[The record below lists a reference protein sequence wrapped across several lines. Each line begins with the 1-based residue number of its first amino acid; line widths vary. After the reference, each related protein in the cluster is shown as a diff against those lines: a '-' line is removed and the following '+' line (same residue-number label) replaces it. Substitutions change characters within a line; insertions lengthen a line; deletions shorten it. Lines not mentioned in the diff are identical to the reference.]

1 MPVSSTVPTS
11 RRSYLSQS
19 ELAQFA
25 NITITDPTEADD
37 QISQAEEMI
46 DQYVGAQQRFY
57 PYTLN
62 GKAVSGGA
70 STITLSTLHQNTM
83 QIDYLKWCEIEII
96 GGTGAGQRRKITG
109 QTYAGVVTVDSAF
122 TTPPDSTSVY
132 KIYQLGKFPRPKD
145 VYFDGENT
153 PNQYYKSVPEN
164 VKRAVAAQV
173 EFMIEMGSR
182 FFSSDQI
189 EKVSERIGDYSYTNA
204 EQYQGVS
211 RLIAPKA
218 KMLLK
223 GIRNVVGTIVV

>member
-1 MPVSSTVPTS
+1 MPVASTTPTS

-19 ELAQFA
+19 ELEQFA
-25 NITITDPTEADD
+25 NITVTDATEADD

-46 DQYVGAQQRFY
+46 DQYIGAQQKFY

-62 GKAVSGGA
+62 GRATAGGA
-70 STITLSTLHQNTM
+70 SSITLAAIHQSTM
-83 QIDYLKWCEIEII
+83 QKDYLKWCEIEII
-96 GGTGAGQRRKITG
+96 GGTGAGQRRKITA
-109 QTYAGVVTVDSAF
+109 QTYEGVITVDSAWS
-122 TTPPDSTSVY
+122 TAPDSTSVY
-132 KIYQLGKFPRPKD
+132 KIYQLGKLPRYKD
-145 VYFDGENT
+145 VYFDSENS
-153 PNQYYKSVPEN
+153 PQQYYKSIPEN

-189 EKVSERIGDYSYTNA
+189 EKVSESIGDYSYTNA
-204 EQYQGVS
+204 ESHQGVG

-223 GIRNVVGTIVV
+223 GIRNITGQIVV